1 MAGFLINDYD
11 TDMKSWDDV
20 AVPQLD
26 SLDHFPALSLT
37 NSATGRKEPLKGK
50 PLYRMYVCGITPY
63 DATHLGHAAT
73 YLTFDLINRFL
84 RAAGSEVR
92 YVQNI
97 TDIDDPL
104 LERAKRD
111 GVDWND
117 LAHQQIDLF
126 RSDMTHLRVI
136 PPAHYIGAVDAI
148 PLVTNAIVELKSKDS
163 IYTVDEDL
171 YFTVHSDKQFGERS
185 HLSEDEMLQIFSERG
200 GDPNREGKSHP
211 LDCLVWMSQRPNE
224 PGWPSPFGIG
234 RPGWHIECTAIAI
247 KYLEP
252 SHEEDA
258 LIDIQGGGS
267 DLIFPHHEMCAA
279 QAQVLTAK
287 PLSQTYVHAGMI
299 GLDGEKMSKSKGNLV
314 FVSKLI
320 EAGREPIA
328 IRWALMQSHY
338 RTDRMWS
345 DELLVQS
352 EIEVARLRQAL
363 LQSQVAPTQELI
375 VNIIGYLADDL
386 DTQSVIAALNTWVD
400 TTNSGHTGG
409 DVVSLTKALDALLGI
424 RF

>member
-1 MAGFLINDYD
+1 MAGLLIRDYD
-11 TDMKSWDDV
+11 KDMKSWNEV
-20 AVPQLD
+20 EIPTID
-26 SLDHFPALSLT
+26 SSIIFPALTLT
-37 NSATGRKEPLKGK
+37 NSASGTKEPVTVK

-84 RAAGSEVR
+84 RASGSEVR

-104 LERAKRD
+104 LERAIRD
-111 GVDWND
+111 GVDWSE

-126 RSDMTHLRVI
+126 RSDMINLRVI

-148 PLVTNAIVELKSKDS
+148 PLVTAAIEQLSSKDS
-163 IYTVDEDL
+163 IYPVEQDL
-171 YFTVHSDKQFGERS
+171 YFKVKADSHFGERS
-185 HLSEDEMLQIFSERG
+185 HLSQEKMLEIFAERG
-200 GDPNREGKSHP
+200 GDPTRLDKIDP

-234 RPGWHIECTAIAI
+234 RPGWHIECTTIAI

-252 SHEEDA
+252 SPSEHA

-279 QAQVLTAK
+279 QAQVLSGK
-287 PLSQTYVHAGMI
+287 PLASTYVHAGMI

-314 FVSKLI
+314 FVSKLVA
-320 EAGREPIA
+320 AGRDPMA
-328 IRWALMQSHY
+328 IRWVLMKDHY
-338 RTDRMWS
+338 RVDRMWT
-345 DELLVQS
+345 DELLIAAES
-352 EIEVARLRQAL
+352 EISALRSCL
-363 LQSQVAPTQELI
+363 SHNEVAPTQELI
-375 VNIIGYLADDL
+375 EVIVHALSDDL
-386 DTQSVIAALNTWVD
+386 DTPAVISALNTWVGRTQKGD
-400 TTNSGHTGG
+400 TGG
-409 DVVSLTKALDALLGI
+409 DAASLVKALDALLGI
-424 RF
+424 KL